1 MVRAIEVFLIVL
13 LRTWFYAQY
22 LIDFS
27 ESCASGCGPTM
38 NPADMEDAFL
48 QAREGLNQETA
59 GLPCKERVDP
69 GVKKSGGQ
77 H

>member
-1 MVRAIEVFLIVL
+1 
-13 LRTWFYAQY
+13 
-22 LIDFS
+22 
-27 ESCASGCGPTM
+27 M